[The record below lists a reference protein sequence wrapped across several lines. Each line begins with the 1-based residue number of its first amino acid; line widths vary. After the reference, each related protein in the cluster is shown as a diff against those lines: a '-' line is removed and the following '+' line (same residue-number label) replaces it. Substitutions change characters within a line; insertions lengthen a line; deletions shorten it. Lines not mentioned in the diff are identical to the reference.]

1 MTTFYKCTDCN
12 QEKPFELMRKF
23 RGKPSVR
30 CLKCEGLRKSAWRA
44 NKMALERE
52 LLEMEEQRIKE
63 EQEELKKLIVSPRTF
78 KFEPYMSEKVWV
90 RNNGNVHIKSR
101 GFHC

>member
-1 MTTFYKCTDCN
+1 MTLYKCTDCN
-12 QEKPFELMRKF
+12 QEKPFEEMRKY
-23 RGKPSVR
+23 RGKASVR
-30 CLKCEGLRKSAWRA
+30 CSICENIKRSEWRKKR
-44 NKMALERE
+44 
-52 LLEMEEQRIKE
+52 KE
-63 EQEELKKLIVSPRTF
+63 ETVEEVKEIVEIALPRTF